1 MAQTAAKYHEKTSY
15 DRSSMGG
22 HYLDW
27 QNQPSVFKTYDGLK
41 TISMSRGVPLPR
53 KDFFSLYDDLPKSG
67 IEHFAFDLELLS
79 KMLLLTCTVTR
90 KARHADGGFY
100 FRSVA
105 SAGALYP
112 TEIYLHSSGVKDLE
126 DGLYHFSILEHSL
139 VKLRDGDL
147 SDALKRFMTAC
158 KTENCPLT
166 FFLTAIFFRSAW
178 KYRNR
183 AYRYHLLDTGHV
195 LAILELAVK
204 ALKLPF
210 EITLDFDD
218 RVVNQLLGL
227 DENREVAL
235 AVCRLKGTPDSHRA
249 SEPKAIDDL
258 PDKMKKASQVSPQEF
273 QTPEI
278 QAIHVAGYDIMPGNA
293 DLNMCDTLGVFAES
307 RVAVPPTSKTVERL
321 PYPEAVFR
329 RRSSRNFIA
338 ETLPVSAMGALLG
351 VIEPVDENG
360 MDAYFQS
367 ICTGFLTN
375 GVESFENGFYV
386 MNEKATGVGFVK
398 PGAFTKTMS
407 HICLNQEWMANASL
421 HFLFMTNM
429 ASLEKSWGPRGY
441 RYAMMAAGILG
452 ERLYLAASALG
463 LGCCGIGAFYDGEAS
478 RLLGLNAWSRVL
490 YIVSLGIVK
499 SMPGRDHLE

>member
-1 MAQTAAKYHEKTSY
+1 MAKIAADYHEKTSY

-27 QNQPSVFKTYDGLK
+27 RNQPNVFKTYDGLK
-41 TISMSRGVPLPR
+41 TISMSRGMPLPR
-53 KDFFSLYDDLPKSG
+53 KDLFSLYADLPENG
-67 IEHFAFDLELLS
+67 ANHFAFDLELLS
-79 KMLLLTCTVTR
+79 KILLLTCTVTR
-90 KARHADGGFY
+90 KSRHPGGSFY
-100 FRSVA
+100 FRSAA

-112 TEIYLHSSGVKDLE
+112 TEIYLHASGVKDLK
-126 DGLYHFSILEHSL
+126 DGLYHFSIREHGL

-147 SDALKRFMTAC
+147 SGAMKRVTKAR

-166 FFLTAIFFRSAW
+166 IFLTAIFFRSVW

-195 LAILELAVK
+195 LANLELSLK
-204 ALKLPF
+204 SLKLPF

-227 DENREVAL
+227 DDNREVAL
-235 AVCRLKGTPDSHRA
+235 AVCRLKGTPDSH
-249 SEPKAIDDL
+249 EVFETKAVEDL
-258 PDKMKKASQVSPQEF
+258 PDKMKQASQVSPQEF

-278 QAIHVAGYDIMPGNA
+278 QAIHAAGYDMVPENA
-293 DLNMCDTLGVFAES
+293 CLNMCNELGIFAES
-307 RVAVPPTSKTVERL
+307 RVSVPVASKTAERL

-338 ETLPVSAMGALLG
+338 ETLPVSAVGPLLG
-351 VIEPVDENG
+351 VLNPVNENG
-360 MDAYFQS
+360 MDGYFQS
-367 ICTGFLTN
+367 ICTGFLAN
-375 GVESFENGFYV
+375 GVESLENGFYV
-386 MNEKATGVGFVK
+386 MNEKAKSVGFVK
-398 PGAFTKTMS
+398 TGAFTES
-407 HICLNQEWMANASL
+407 LGHICLNQEWMANASF

-441 RYAMMAAGILG
+441 RHAMMAAGILG

-490 YIVSLGIVK
+490 YIISLGIVK
-499 SMPGRDHLE
+499 SMPGRDHRE